1 MVLDLIGARK
11 LQRIREGTEKTDERE
26 LTSIGEA
33 QSHVERA
40 NASFWLRVLLKGIPG
55 GNRFLK
61 VGILLQLLLCLIPV
75 ALWSRERSRGS
86 FRPRCSSRLNGTSF
100 LTRPAGRCDDSAPF
114 LVLLVPSS
122 PDEFEAR
129 SAIRQTWGSERRLG
143 GARAVTYFLLGH
155 GRDRQDSIRREAAQH
170 RDIIQGD
177 FYDTYYNLTLKVLL
191 GLEWICCYCRSPSFV
206 MKTDTDTF
214 VNTDYLLELL
224 SHAPRSNLLT
234 GRIYKGAKPY
244 RGTKNRW
251 YISKEEYPGK
261 TYPLYCAGSGYVLS
275 TDLACRVW
283 NISGTA
289 PLFRLEDVYVGMRV
303 AELKVEPA
311 PIHTKRVFSNNR
323 EPFSICSYRRLVTSH
338 HVRNFEKLLYWKS
351 LQDSVGERC
360 PGDP

>member
-1 MVLDLIGARK
+1 MAPGI
-11 LQRIREGTEKTDERE
+11 QRGQGSVTRHRANK
-26 LTSIGEA
+26 
-33 QSHVERA
+33 A
-40 NASFWLRVLLKGIPG
+40 NASFWLRVFPKGIPG

-61 VGILLQLLLCLIPV
+61 AGILLQLLLCLIPV
-75 ALWSRERSRGS
+75 ALWSRERSGGS
-86 FRPRCSSRLNGTSF
+86 FRPRCPSRLNGTSF

-129 SAIRQTWGSERRLG
+129 SVIRQTWGSERRFG

-155 GRDRQDSIRREAAQH
+155 GRDRQDSIRREAAEH

-177 FYDTYYNLTLKVLL
+177 FSDTYYNLTLKVLL

-224 SHAPRSNLLT
+224 SRAPRSNLLT
-234 GRIYKGAKPY
+234 GLIHRGAKPY

-261 TYPLYCAGSGYVLS
+261 TYPPYCAGSGYVLS

-283 NISGTA
+283 NISGTP

-303 AELKVEPA
+303 AELKVEPV
-311 PIHTKRVFSNNR
+311 PIHTERVFSSYR

-338 HVRNFEKLLYWKS
+338 HVRNFEKLLYWKA
-351 LQDSVGERC
+351 LQDSVGEGC